1 MARTS
6 SRLPLVAL
14 AVLVLGLSAALAW
27 RLTVSD
33 EPDRRIELEAA
44 LAPADLGGVAAA
56 PPAPVE
62 LTPPRDP
69 NANGGDRT
77 ATALVETSVAWPVKV
92 ELELVRAANLPKAK
106 DAPAMGSGA
115 TARLRGRLMV
125 REGGVAGKLT
135 FTGGANA
142 GRMLPTNERGEFGA
156 IDLYPGVAEVRIDAG
171 GFESIREVRLRAGQ
185 QEELNISYDLPGQ
198 VWGEVFDR
206 DGKGL
211 EGVDVELDGRHA
223 KTDETGVFHFGATA
237 GGDAVQL
244 ILRKDGFATQCHRIA
259 VAAGRVTERGRYAY
273 TLLPAARLEISL
285 GARVGS
291 REDPVVI
298 LLPEV
303 MGMSRSYPWHRVSP
317 ARVKPGATLKLD
329 DLPSGRIAVRVF
341 HGGAKAN
348 PESGI
353 AFLEPG
359 QTETYRVEFEP
370 SPALVGFVADK
381 DGRRIEG
388 ARVVCEAPD
397 RTGATLQ
404 YLRGMPDLL
413 ESEIVPSFPVGA
425 SEARTDFNGEFA
437 LASYPEF
444 GDVRYVWAESPDGK
458 LWGARSVRSNDATVQ
473 IVVAPVDAGR
483 STVRLVFPG
492 RNQGLPVVAS
502 LGGRPREEVI
512 LAADAPLELEGL
524 APGTWRLRA
533 SWNGRS
539 LLRGGQMEFELSG
552 EESIDLPLPE
562 GAILGQDADTL
573 LRAGRPVPARLLGAG
588 R

>member
-27 RLTVSD
+27 RLSIHE
-33 EPDRRIELEAA
+33 EPDRPLELEAA
-44 LAPADLGGVAAA
+44 TAPADLGAVAAA
-56 PPAPVE
+56 PPAPIE

-69 NANGGDRT
+69 NANAGDRT
-77 ATALVETSVAWPVKV
+77 ATALIETSVAWPVKV

-125 REGGVAGKLT
+125 RTGGVVGKVT

-142 GRMLPTNERGEFGA
+142 GRVLATNERGEYGA
-156 IDLYPGVAEVRIDAG
+156 IDLYPGVAEVRVDAG

-198 VWGEVFDR
+198 LWGEVFDR

-211 EGVDVELDGRHA
+211 EGVDVELDGRHTN
-223 KTDETGVFHFGATA
+223 TDEKGVFHFGATA

-244 ILRKDGFATQCHRIA
+244 VLRKDGFATQCHRIA

-273 TLLPAARLEISL
+273 TLVPAARLEISL

-317 ARVKPGATLKLD
+317 ARVKPGSTLKLD
-329 DLPSGRIAVRVF
+329 DLPSGRVAVRVF

-348 PESGI
+348 PENGI
-353 AFLEPG
+353 AFLESG

-370 SPALVGFVADK
+370 APALVGFVQDK

-425 SEARTDFNGEFA
+425 NEARTDFNGEFT
-437 LASYPEF
+437 LASYPDF
-444 GDVRYVWAESPDGK
+444 GGVRYVWAESPDGK
-458 LWGARSVRSNDATVQ
+458 LWGAKTVRASDTTVQ
-473 IVVAPVDAGR
+473 IVVAPIDAGR

-562 GAILGQDADTL
+562 GAITGQDADTL

-588 R
+588 K